1 MDARDR
7 ELDGLRRELRLA
19 QDKLDR
25 FFELVPDLL
34 AIGTPEGGWIKVNAA
49 WQGALGYSSEELLS
63 LSIFDLIHPDDLNST
78 MQEVGRQQG
87 GRHVLNFVN
96 RFRAKDGQYRWLEW
110 SASPAEDGLLELQG
124 KNEHFK
130 KPKTSIGNN
139 CVSILLERD
148 IPRSNASVSGYK
160 RHGYTQTGASVALP
174 CYGSFCRKSIRISGS

>member
-1 MDARDR
+1 MVKIAGRVVTLGMLVCLFMVALAQKG
-7 ELDGLRRELRLA
+7 EVPLADGLNDKWAHLLA
-19 QDKLDR
+19 
-25 FFELVPDLL
+25 FAVL
-34 AIGTPEGGWIKVNAA
+34 AIGFSVWWQIKTWLMV
-49 WQGALGYSSEELLS
+49 LGL
-63 LSIFDLIHPDDLNST
+63 IFYGVAI
-78 MQEVGRQQG
+78 EVAQLYVPY
-87 GRHVLNFVN
+87 HHATVL
-96 RFRAKDGQYRWLEW
+96 D
-110 SASPAEDGLLELQG
+110 LELQG